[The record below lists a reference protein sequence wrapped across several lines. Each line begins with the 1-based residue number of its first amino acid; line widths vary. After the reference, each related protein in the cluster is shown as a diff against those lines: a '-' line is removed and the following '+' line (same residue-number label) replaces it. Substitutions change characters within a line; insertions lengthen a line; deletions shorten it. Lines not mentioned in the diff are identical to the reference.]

1 MGSPQQTA
9 SRLLHTIMRLLLVED
24 DAKLARAL
32 VRGLEREGYAIEVAH
47 TGPDALEHALER
59 RYDGIV
65 LDVMLPG
72 MDGFSVCTELRRKEK
87 ELPVLMLTARGDVSD
102 RIRGLDAG
110 ADDYLV
116 KPFDFG
122 ELLARLRA
130 MLRRGVA
137 ERAEPFEVGDMRIDP
152 DTRVVT
158 RAGRDIELTA
168 REMAVLRVL
177 ARNAGQ
183 LVSRTELL
191 EEVWEE
197 EYDGSQNVVDV
208 YVGYVRKK
216 LELSDDDRRLIRTVR
231 GVGFVLETD

>member
-1 MGSPQQTA
+1 MPPDDL
-9 SRLLHTIMRLLLVED
+9 RILLVED
-24 DAKLARAL
+24 DVKLARVLAH
-32 VRGLEREGYAIEVAH
+32 GLEREGYAIDV
-47 TGPDALEHALER
+47 TGRGDDALSRALER
-59 RYDGIV
+59 SYDGVV

-72 MDGFSVCTELRRKEK
+72 LDGFEVCRELRRSAQWV
-87 ELPVLMLTARGDVSD
+87 PVLMLTARGDVSD

-130 MLRRGVA
+130 LFRRPPPEHPDVL
-137 ERAEPFEVGDMRIDP
+137 EVGDMRIDP
-152 DTRVVT
+152 DARMVT
-158 RAGRDIELTA
+158 RRGQDIELTA
-168 REMAVLRVL
+168 REMAVLEIL

-183 LVSRTELL
+183 VVSRTELL
-191 EEVWEE
+191 EQVWEE

-216 LELSDDDRRLIRTVR
+216 LELPSEERRIIRTVR
-231 GVGFVLETD
+231 GVGFVLEAE